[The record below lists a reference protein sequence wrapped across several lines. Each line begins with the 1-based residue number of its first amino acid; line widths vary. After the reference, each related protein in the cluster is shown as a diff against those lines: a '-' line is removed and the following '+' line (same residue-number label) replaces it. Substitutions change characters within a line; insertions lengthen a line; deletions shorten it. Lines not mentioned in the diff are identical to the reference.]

1 MSTVAPTI
9 VRHST
14 CKSSYHDELRSV
26 IVALQRTLPDAPA
39 SPQTGG
45 TGPEVEVELPAVIQ
59 RYLSRRVASAHP
71 RSARHTPATRPRRAR
86 TDVGSK
92 DMLTDDV
99 WIPKHPEIVRIGFD
113 TLRDKYEDI
122 VIRTLNR
129 DYGPDDF
136 SSKLMVGRLS
146 GRIVHYQKND
156 CSQNIKVSIALANL
170 CARLVTVANEI
181 AEDDETGEYEGA
193 RIVQQTGV
201 QSPGWR
207 SRETKGAGLACN
219 TKGEEVLLPVAIA
232 ELERR
237 FKAGQVQAGKRPSHL
252 DEGAV
257 EEAAEEKEAAMDDS
271 EGSEGSEAA
280 SSSEGAEAGAVM
292 DDSEE
297 SEVQVAGGA
306 SEGVEAAAVSG
317 QGIPVDFDE

>member
-39 SPQTGG
+39 SSQGG
-45 TGPEVEVELPAVIQ
+45 GLGPDVEIELPSVIQ
-59 RYLSRRVASAHP
+59 RYLNRRVATKQP
-71 RSARHTPATRPRRAR
+71 LSARLTPATRPRRAR

-92 DMLTDDV
+92 DVLTDDV
-99 WIPKHPEIVRIGFD
+99 WIPKHPEIVRIGFEN
-113 TLRDKYEDI
+113 LRDKYEDI
-122 VIRTLNR
+122 IIRTLNR

-156 CSQNIKVSIALANL
+156 CSQNVKVSIALANL

-181 AEDDETGEYEGA
+181 AEDDESGEYEGA

-237 FKAGQVQAGKRPSHL
+237 FKAGQVQAGKRPSRL
-252 DEGAV
+252 DEGAADEGV
-257 EEAAEEKEAAMDDS
+257 EEKGVAMDDS

-292 DDSEE
+292 DDSED
-297 SEVQVAGGA
+297 SEVPAAASSSEVA
-306 SEGVEAAAVSG
+306 EAAVSSG
-317 QGIPVDFDE
+317 QGAPVDFDE

>member
-26 IVALQRTLPDAPA
+26 IVALQRTLPDAPT
-39 SPQTGG
+39 SPQGG
-45 TGPEVEVELPAVIQ
+45 GIGPAVEIELPSVIQ
-59 RYLSRRVASAHP
+59 RYLNRRVASKQP
-71 RSARHTPATRPRRAR
+71 LSARLTPATRPRRAR

-92 DMLTDDV
+92 DVLTDDV
-99 WIPKHPEIVRIGFD
+99 WVPKHPEIVRIGFEN
-113 TLRDKYEDI
+113 LRDKYEDI
-122 VIRTLNR
+122 IIRTLNR

-146 GRIVHYQKND
+146 GRIVHYQKSD
-156 CSQNIKVSIALANL
+156 CSQNVKVSIALANL

-219 TKGEEVLLPVAIA
+219 TKGADLLLPVAIV

-237 FKAGQVQAGKRPSHL
+237 FNAGQVQAGKRPTQL
-252 DEGAV
+252 GEGAS
-257 EEAAEEKEAAMDDS
+257 EEAAAMDDS
-271 EGSEGSEAA
+271 EVSDAA
-280 SSSEGAEAGAVM
+280 SSSEVAEAAAVM
-292 DDSEE
+292 DDSEDSDVPAAASS
-297 SEVQVAGGA
+297 SEVA
-306 SEGVEAAAVSG
+306 EAAVSSG
-317 QGIPVDFDE
+317 QGVPVDFDE